1 MQINHF
7 QSRPLQYNKS
17 QQELFQ
23 RKMNIAAYLLEKNR
37 KLHKKIDLHGYP
49 DYCENLILEPSR
61 FRSLKSPTVV
71 LTGTCENSAGRN
83 SVERYCLATGFKAD
97 ELGVFQGNQR
107 KLSSN
112 LEIQGPQV
120 DVTAKAQSRVCL
132 PFKVPGRKELMKIE
146 MQVFDDENG
155 RDFPIRINQLT
166 VLSGGLWSS

>member
-83 SVERYCLATGFKAD
+83 SVERYCLATGFKVSMTSLLPHTAAQPTKWR
-97 ELGVFQGNQR
+97 FSPNS
-107 KLSSN
+107 LS
-112 LEIQGPQV
+112 
-120 DVTAKAQSRVCL
+120 
-132 PFKVPGRKELMKIE
+132 
-146 MQVFDDENG
+146 
-155 RDFPIRINQLT
+155 QL
-166 VLSGGLWSS
+166 VIFVIGLAFTWV